1 MPPLFGRIET
11 LAGDTAQRFSGDG
24 GDCRRASL
32 NRPYRCVV
40 DNVGNLLVADL
51 GNRRIR
57 LVDLITR
64 TISTFA
70 GDGKDSYAGDGGPA
84 TKASFGELSGIA
96 LARNGDV
103 YVADRMHHVVRKIDG
118 STGVVATVTGE
129 ARLKS
134 PWDVA
139 FDPSET
145 LLIAEPASS
154 RVRMMDLKSGI
165 ISTLEVRAGND
176 GASAGGP
183 LQSPASIACDAE
195 GNVYVCEKP
204 AQRVRRIRPG
214 GVIEP
219 FAGSGVPG
227 YTGDGRAAAVA
238 TLREPECVYVDSHG
252 NVLIAD
258 TGNHAIRFVE
268 HGTGVIYTVAGGR
281 RGFKGDGRD
290 AAAAAL
296 DTPTGC
302 AIDPDGYIYIADS
315 NNNRIR
321 AVESAATEDDG
332 YGDEEALPE
341 DVRLGGRRGRGA
353 AREEE

>member
-1 MPPLFGRIET
+1 MD
-11 LAGDTAQRFSGDG
+11 A
-24 GDCRRASL
+24 
-32 NRPYRCVV
+32 
-40 DNVGNLLVADL
+40 VGNLLVADL

-57 LVDLITR
+57 LIDLITR
-64 TISTFA
+64 TISTLA

-84 TKASFGELSGIA
+84 TKASLGEPSGIA
-96 LARNGDV
+96 LARNGDI
-103 YVADRMHHVVRKIDG
+103 YVADRAHGVVRKIDG
-118 STGVVATVTGE
+118 TTAVVSTVAGASE
-129 ARLKS
+129 KLNA

-139 FDPSET
+139 FDGDER
-145 LLIAEPASS
+145 LLVAEPAAN
-154 RVRMMDLKSGI
+154 RVRRLDMKSGT
-165 ISTLEVRAGND
+165 ISTLEVRTGND
-176 GASAGGP
+176 GATSGGP
-183 LQSPASIACDAE
+183 LKSPCSIACDAE

-204 AQRVRRIRPG
+204 AHRVRRVRPTG
-214 GVIEP
+214 EIEA

-227 YTGDGRAAAVA
+227 YTGDGRGASAA
-238 TLREPECVYVDSHG
+238 TLREPECVYVDGHG

-296 DTPTGC
+296 DSPTGC

-332 YGDEEALPE
+332 YSDDEMLSE
-341 DVRLGGRRGRGA
+341 DARLAGRRGRGGGL
-353 AREEE
+353 EEE